1 MTRTF
6 AATCIFT
13 LTNAVVLSACTLG
26 APYATVRKDEAIFD
40 RIRTVV
46 VSPPSKRALA
56 CVRLHGTF
64 TRSGR
69 ACFIQRR
76 GECIF
81 LVGPNTI
88 EKPELIALC
97 NGWEP
102 YR

>member
-6 AATCIFT
+6 TATCIAA
-13 LTNAVVLSACTLG
+13 LTTALVLSACTLG
-26 APYATVRKDEAIFD
+26 APYSGVRKDEAIFD
-40 RIRTVV
+40 RVRTVV

-81 LVGPNTI
+81 LIGVNTV
-88 EKPELIALC
+88 ERPELVAMC
-97 NGWEP
+97 NG
-102 YR
+102 YRRE